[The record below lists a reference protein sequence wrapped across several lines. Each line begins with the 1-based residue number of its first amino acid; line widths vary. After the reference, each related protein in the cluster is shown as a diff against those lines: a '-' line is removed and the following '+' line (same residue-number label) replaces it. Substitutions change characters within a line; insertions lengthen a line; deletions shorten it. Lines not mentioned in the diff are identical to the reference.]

1 MGKGCFFTL
10 LIGVKTPLI
19 TYNWFLP
26 AKFCHSPDPPFTPSE
41 HVEVVVLV
49 PLIHA
54 GLILLRKDGDFC
66 PLVLIPTDPF
76 VAALNA
82 REGYNLGAVCIFLG
96 GTTGSKGLHLSC
108 MKFGQEYYIT

>member
-19 TYNWFLP
+19 TGFWAHLVETNLP
-26 AKFCHSPDPPFTPSE
+26 AKFCHFPDPPFTPSE
-41 HVEVVVLV
+41 NVEVVVLV

-54 GLILLRKDGDFC
+54 GLKLLRKDGDFC
-66 PLVLIPTDPF
+66 PLVLIPMDPF

-82 REGYNLGAVCIFLG
+82 REGYNLGAI
-96 GTTGSKGLHLSC
+96 
-108 MKFGQEYYIT
+108 